1 MSAND
6 KPGAALDRGK
16 IFGLLLAE
24 LPWRSLLKCIQAN
37 TDLHKQCT
45 LGGHRL
51 GPKNRKRLVQVV
63 LKEAGKADFS
73 EAFCNP
79 FFAEWYP
86 VHKALHGTLE
96 DYFHS
101 DEYKGYREANSLD
114 DDDYVLPDD
123 VFERVFS
130 PADMETWTV
139 LAAFS
144 PMTLTDSQTTRILDD
159 ESGNA
164 TLLEKLRKTGE
175 EAEGLRSEN
184 ARIKNEIATLR
195 KQQALASTELQN
207 LRSERKVLQ
216 ATNEALE
223 KREEATQ
230 GEIHRLRSE
239 LAETRESA
247 ERQIKETA
255 AELERK
261 TRQADNDT
269 ERMRQAAADWRA
281 RYEQQCET
289 TRELEEEL
297 ETVRAALAAEK
308 TRVIALEKEGL
319 RYRDFASLIL
329 SQIEWNEVGRQL
341 KLTGN
346 LRRLF
351 SSLVRKLNYE
361 EDRSLTM
368 EESLPHFWEG
378 LVARERSLVHK
389 IAQSNTLEVATGN
402 VDDYWR
408 GLTDAFE
415 DVQIGLEAR
424 AVLLRMLHEIFYQVL
439 EIKDLETA
447 KISGLIS
454 RGK

>member
-6 KPGAALDRGK
+6 KPGAALDRVK
-16 IFGLLLAE
+16 VFKLLLAQ

-51 GPKNRKRLVQVV
+51 DPKKRKRLVQVV
-63 LKEAGKADFS
+63 LKEAGKAEYS

-86 VHKALHGTLE
+86 VHEALHGTLE
-96 DYFHS
+96 EYFHS
-101 DEYKGYREANSLD
+101 DEYKAYREANDLGE
-114 DDDYVLPDD
+114 DDYVLPDD
-123 VFERVFS
+123 VFERVFN
-130 PADMETWTV
+130 PADMELWTI
-139 LAAFS
+139 LLAFS
-144 PMTLTDSQTTRILDD
+144 PMTLTEAQTARILDD
-159 ESGNA
+159 EGGNV
-164 TLLEKLRKTGE
+164 TLIEKLRKAE
-175 EAEGLRSEN
+175 EETDGLRSEN
-184 ARIKNEIATLR
+184 ARIKNEIVTLR
-195 KQQALASTELQN
+195 KQQTQASTELQE
-207 LRSERKVLQ
+207 LRSERKTLL
-216 ATNEALE
+216 AANEALE
-223 KREEATQ
+223 KRADATQ
-230 GEIHRLRSE
+230 GENRRVQSE
-239 LAETRESA
+239 LTEVRENA
-247 ERQIKETA
+247 ERQIIKMT

-261 TRQADNDT
+261 TRQTGNDV
-269 ERMRQAAADWRA
+269 ERMQQEVADWRS

-289 TRELEEEL
+289 TRQLEEEL
-297 ETVRAALAAEK
+297 ETVRGILAAEK
-308 TRVIALEKEGL
+308 TRVIELEKEGL

-329 SQIEWNEVGRQL
+329 SQIDWNEVGRQL

-346 LRRLF
+346 LKRLF

-361 EDRSLTM
+361 EDRSLTI
-368 EESLPHFWEG
+368 EGSLTHFWEG
-378 LVARERSLVHK
+378 LVTRERSLIHK
-389 IAQSNTLEVATGN
+389 VAQSNTLEVATGN

-424 AVLLRMLHEIFYQVL
+424 AVLLRMLHEIFYQVM
-439 EIKDLETA
+439 EIKDLERA